1 LCLAT
6 GRHNEGIFDLVRLRA
21 SDQKGDEVLQ
31 ILFAS
36 GVQQCG
42 RHRHQSELV
51 RQRLLRLDDCFKQV
65 AFAETIADGGVLGC
79 TLGLEQQATRAKE
92 AMGRCVACEEQ
103 AGFGFSAL
111 Y

>member
-1 LCLAT
+1 LAT

-51 RQRLLRLDDCFKQV
+51 RERLLRLDDCFKQV
-65 AFAETIADGGVLGC
+65 AFAETIADGSEV
-79 TLGLEQQATRAKE
+79 RAKAASVAANPMALDAAE
-92 AMGRCVACEEQ
+92 ASEQ
-103 AGFGFSAL
+103 LFAAI
-111 Y
+111 